1 MNFDKIVNDFVADF
15 KQRYKGRRVLKTA
28 YHFFNWVCCFNADNC
43 QLKLAQFDAYC
54 RRRKV
59 RATWRNA
66 AEWYATG
73 RVVAQ

>member
-1 MNFDKIVNDFVADF
+1 MDIDKIVTDFVADF
-15 KQRYKGRRVLKTA
+15 KLRYKGRRALKTA
-28 YHFFNWVCCFNADNC
+28 YHFFNWASCFDAVRC
-43 QLKLAQFDAYC
+43 KQKMAEFDAYC

-73 RVVAQ
+73 KVVVK